1 MAIAAHPELEEDL
14 SRVCTELAGRCE
26 YLEIR
31 VEESASTD
39 FAFQGADLESL
50 NQRQERGGDVRALVG
65 GAWGFTSFNRLED
78 IEEMA
83 RSAITQAGLVGGGP
97 VKLAPVPAIVDR
109 VAAALVVDPAQLAL
123 ETKVERLRA
132 MNAIVLGYG
141 APITTSTSYY
151 QDRRARIWLA
161 TTDGTALYQ
170 ERVDVQAGVVA
181 IAAAEGRVQRR
192 SFTTGSSD
200 DASLPALTEE
210 AVLRACLQCD
220 GMTRASKPKAGEY
233 TVVIDP
239 RLAGVFAHE
248 AVGHLSESDHVH
260 ENPRLREVM
269 TIGTQLGVPE
279 LDIYDT
285 GLVPGSRG
293 ALRYD
298 EEGVPAGRSDLIKGG
313 RLVGRLHSRET
324 AGALG
329 EAPTG
334 NARAINYRF
343 PPIVRMRSTYIGP
356 GSASRTDVFR
366 GIQRG
371 LYCVESQGGQTN
383 MEMFTFSA
391 GLAYLIEDGE
401 PGELVRDVTLTGN
414 TFKTLKDIEAIEDT
428 VTAAEAG
435 GGCGKAGQGPLPVGF
450 GAPHLRIRE
459 VRIGGD

>member
-1 MAIAAHPELEEDL
+1 MTIAAHPELEEDL
-14 SRVCTELAGRCE
+14 SRICRELADRCQ

-31 VEESASTD
+31 VEEAASTD
-39 FAFQGADLESL
+39 FSFQGADLESL
-50 NQRQERGGDVRALVG
+50 NQRQERGGDVRALVD

-78 IEEMA
+78 VAEMA
-83 RSAITQAGLVGGGP
+83 RSAIAQAALVGGGP
-97 VKLAPVPAIVDR
+97 VTLAPARPVVDR
-109 VAAALVVDPAQLAL
+109 VPGSLVVDPGQLSL
-123 ETKVERLRA
+123 DTKVERMRA
-132 MNAIVLGYG
+132 MNAIVLAYG
-141 APITTSTSYY
+141 TPITTSTSYY

-210 AVLRACLQCD
+210 AVLRTCLQCD
-220 GMTRASKPKAGEY
+220 GLTRAAKPKAGEY
-233 TVVIDP
+233 TVVVDP

-260 ENPRLREVM
+260 ENPRMREVM
-269 TIGTQLGVPE
+269 TIGAELGVPE

-298 EEGVPAGRSDLIKGG
+298 EEGVPAGRADLIRGG

-324 AGALG
+324 AGAMA

-356 GSASRTDVFR
+356 GSASRADVFR
-366 GIQRG
+366 GIKRG
-371 LYCVESQGGQTN
+371 LYCVESLGGQTN

-401 PGELVRDVTLTGN
+401 PGELLRDVTLTGN

-428 VTAAEAG
+428 MTPAESG

-450 GAPHLRIRE
+450 GAPHMRIRE

>member
-1 MAIAAHPELEEDL
+1 
-14 SRVCTELAGRCE
+14 
-26 YLEIR
+26 
-31 VEESASTD
+31 
-39 FAFQGADLESL
+39 
-50 NQRQERGGDVRALVG
+50 
-65 GAWGFTSFNRLED
+65 
-78 IEEMA
+78 
-83 RSAITQAGLVGGGP
+83 
-97 VKLAPVPAIVDR
+97 
-109 VAAALVVDPAQLAL
+109 
-123 ETKVERLRA
+123 

-151 QDRRARIWLA
+151 QDRAAWIWLA
-161 TTDGTALYQ
+161 TTEGTALYQ

-181 IAAAEGRVQRR
+181 IAAADGRVQRR

-200 DASLPALTEE
+200 DASLPALNEE
-210 AVLRACLQCD
+210 AVLRVCLQCD
-220 GMTRASKPKAGEY
+220 GLTRAAKPKAGEY
-233 TVVIDP
+233 TVVVDP

-260 ENPRLREVM
+260 ENPRMREVM
-269 TIGTQLGVPE
+269 TIGAELGVPE

-298 EEGVPAGRSDLIKGG
+298 EEGVEAGRADLIKGG

-324 AGALG
+324 AGAMG

-334 NARAINYRF
+334 NARAINYRY

-356 GSASRTDVFR
+356 GSASRADVFR
-366 GIQRG
+366 GIKRG
-371 LYCVESQGGQTN
+371 LYCVESLGGQTN

-401 PGELVRDVTLTGN
+401 PGELLRDVTLTGN
-414 TFKTLKDIEAIEDT
+414 TFKTLKDIEAIEDRLT
-428 VTAAEAG
+428 PAESG

>member
-1 MAIAAHPELEEDL
+1 MAIAAHPDLEQDL
-14 SRVCTELAGRCE
+14 ARVCRELKNLCE

-31 VEESASTD
+31 VEEADSTD
-39 FAFQGADLESL
+39 LSFQGPDLESL
-50 NQRQERGGDVRALVG
+50 NQRQERGGDVRALVE

-78 IEEMA
+78 VGEMA
-83 RSAITQAGLVGGGP
+83 RTAIAQARLVGGGP
-97 VKLAPVPAIVDR
+97 VKLAPVLPVTDR
-109 VAAALVVDPAQLAL
+109 VPAALVLDPAELSIDA
-123 ETKVERLRA
+123 KVERLRA
-132 MNAIVLGYG
+132 MNAVVLAYG
-141 APITTSTSYY
+141 KPITTSTSYY
-151 QDRRARIWLA
+151 ADRRARIWLA
-161 TTDGTALYQ
+161 TSEGAGLYQ
-170 ERVDVQAGVVA
+170 ERVDIQAGVVA
-181 IAAAEGRVQRR
+181 TAAGEGRVQRR
-192 SFTTGSSD
+192 SFSTGSST

-210 AVLRACLQCD
+210 AVLTVCRQCD
-220 GMTRASKPKAGEY
+220 GLTRAPKPKAGEY
-233 TVVIDP
+233 TVVVDP

-248 AVGHLSESDHVH
+248 AVGHLSEADHVH
-260 ENPRLREVM
+260 ENPRMREIM
-269 TIGTQLGVPE
+269 TIGAELGVPE
-279 LDIYDT
+279 LEIYDT

-298 EEGVPAGRSDLIKGG
+298 EEGVLAGRANLIRGG

-334 NARAINYRF
+334 NARAISYRF

-356 GSASRTDVFR
+356 GSATREEIFK
-366 GIQRG
+366 GIKRG

-391 GLAYLIEDGE
+391 GVAYLIEDGE

-414 TFKTLKDIEAIEDT
+414 TFKTLKDIEAIED
-428 VTAAEAG
+428 VTTPSEAG
-435 GGCGKAGQGPLPVGF
+435 GGCGKGGQAPLPVGF